1 MKPITIRE
9 PNAPE
14 EPSYASTKLAEAEAA
29 AEEDFYVHPAHD
41 TGSVWYK
48 ILSFLLPIL
57 GLIAMVVF
65 NHFRHTRNAK
75 ACRNGAIAGL
85 IFLAV
90 VLALFLL
97 LIVLAVV

>member
-1 MKPITIRE
+1 
-9 PNAPE
+9 
-14 EPSYASTKLAEAEAA
+14 
-29 AEEDFYVHPAHD
+29 
-41 TGSVWYK
+41 
-48 ILSFLLPIL
+48 
-57 GLIAMVVF
+57 MVVF